1 MSIVFH
7 ITVPIPYF
15 CNFKGHFDGVIRHF
29 REMHLSSWPVDHF
42 QGLTSVLD
50 KLYALCPTNDVL
62 THLLHLSSHGDILP
76 HVDNL
81 SASGSW
87 ILGVSLG
94 DERIL
99 RMKDP
104 DNEGKE
110 FSLALPS
117 GSVYLQRSMPPIS
130 PYFSLLKHCPYF
142 LAIKSDLIINTVL
155 NGKHVA
161 NL

>member
-1 MSIVFH
+1 MVWVLSPNCLLQTHCTSLKRHVYRIYSM
-7 ITVPIPYF
+7 PIPYF
-15 CNFKGHFDGVIRHF
+15 CAFKGHFDGVIRHF
-29 REMHLSSWPVDHF
+29 REMHLSSWPVEHF

-50 KLYALCPTNDVL
+50 KLYTLCPTNDVL

-99 RMKDP
+99 RMKDT
-104 DNEGKE
+104 DNEGKV

-130 PYFSLLKHCPYF
+130 P
-142 LAIKSDLIINTVL
+142 
-155 NGKHVA
+155 
-161 NL
+161 

>member
-1 MSIVFH
+1 ME
-7 ITVPIPYF
+7 
-15 CNFKGHFDGVIRHF
+15 HF
-29 REMHLSSWPVDHF
+29 R
-42 QGLTSVLD
+42 GLTSVLD
-50 KLYALCPTNDVL
+50 KLYALCPTDDVL
-62 THLLHLSSHGDILP
+62 THLLHLSSRGEILP

-99 RMKDP
+99 RMKGT

-117 GSVYLQRSMPPIS
+117 GSVYLQRSIFSIS
-130 PYFSLLKHCPYF
+130 P
-142 LAIKSDLIINTVL
+142 
-155 NGKHVA
+155 
-161 NL
+161 

>member
-1 MSIVFH
+1 
-7 ITVPIPYF
+7 
-15 CNFKGHFDGVIRHF
+15 
-29 REMHLSSWPVDHF
+29 MHLSSWPVKHF

-50 KLYALCPTNDVL
+50 KLYALCPTDDVL
-62 THLLHLSSHGDILP
+62 THLLHLSSRGDILP

-99 RMKDP
+99 RMKGT

-117 GSVYLQRSMPPIS
+117 GSVYLQRSIS
-130 PYFSLLKHCPYF
+130 
-142 LAIKSDLIINTVL
+142 
-155 NGKHVA
+155 
-161 NL
+161 